1 MRDSWWINPLFD
13 VSVTHNTHLSIN
25 DLHNLLLKIVRDD
38 RWFAKKYTWYITM
51 NLGLT
56 PYIVYEKQKRS
67 RHKIPWP
74 HKTAWGKALKKS
86 KKEKRHRVV
95 TIHIAQS
102 KSKLNYRFFHRKLT
116 KFRKISLNL
125 QRFFTKTLYWTSFSM
140 RKKDYIWI
148 MYKWATI
155 HKNSVYKTLHLFT
168 LQTSNTWGLT

>member
-1 MRDSWWINPLFD
+1 MIDDLQKKIYVIYNHE
-13 VSVTHNTHLSIN
+13 SVARSNMVCKNRNVADI
-25 DLHNLLLKIVRDD
+25 
-38 RWFAKKYTWYITM
+38 KYPDPT
-51 NLGLT
+51 
-56 PYIVYEKQKRS
+56 KQLEVKHS
-67 RHKIPWP
+67 
-74 HKTAWGKALKKS
+74 KKS
-86 KKEKRHRVV
+86 KKEKRHWVV

-102 KSKLNYRFFHRKLT
+102 KSKLNYSFFYRKMT

-125 QRFFTKTLYWTSFSM
+125 QRFFTKTLDWTSFSM